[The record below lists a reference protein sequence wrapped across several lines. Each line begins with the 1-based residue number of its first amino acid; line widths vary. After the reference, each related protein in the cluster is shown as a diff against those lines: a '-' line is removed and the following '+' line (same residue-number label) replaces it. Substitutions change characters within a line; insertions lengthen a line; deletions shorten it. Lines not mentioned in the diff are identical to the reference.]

1 MNLLVFKVRRD
12 MMKEIIGILIIFL
25 IALAVGVAGDYFGVN
40 RYVKYTLMI
49 IAIVFTQKIIR
60 RIT

>member
-1 MNLLVFKVRRD
+1 
-12 MMKEIIGILIIFL
+12 MMKEIIGVLMVFL

-49 IAIVFTQKIIR
+49 IAIIFTQKIIR
-60 RIT
+60 RVT